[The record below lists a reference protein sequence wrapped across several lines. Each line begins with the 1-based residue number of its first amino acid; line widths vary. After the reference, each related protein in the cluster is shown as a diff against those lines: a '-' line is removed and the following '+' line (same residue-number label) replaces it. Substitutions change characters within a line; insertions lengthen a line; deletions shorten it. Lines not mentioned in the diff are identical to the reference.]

1 MKMVAR
7 ATMDVEALGYDG
19 QVRLADE
26 VFVAQPSLL
35 ASILVLAR
43 MGVSMPQVEVALK
56 VLFVAFLAMKRSRHR
71 WDVVSEDLQ
80 EACMERLTAR
90 MRFNDGLPAGL
101 AAEMVTRYHTEHP
114 ERHLLAY
121 AYGHLGEHDL
131 LKVRTDAE
139 QSLLLAVLNLVECI
153 AAVNAT
159 PLRA

>member
-1 MKMVAR
+1 M
-7 ATMDVEALGYDG
+7 T
-19 QVRLADE
+19 VRCAW
-26 VFVAQPSLL
+26 PMRSSLRSP
-35 ASILVLAR
+35 ACWRRSWVLAR

-114 ERHLLAY
+114 ERPPAR
-121 AYGHLGEHDL
+121 
-131 LKVRTDAE
+131 V
-139 QSLLLAVLNLVECI
+139 C
-153 AAVNAT
+153 
-159 PLRA
+159 LRPTSASTIC